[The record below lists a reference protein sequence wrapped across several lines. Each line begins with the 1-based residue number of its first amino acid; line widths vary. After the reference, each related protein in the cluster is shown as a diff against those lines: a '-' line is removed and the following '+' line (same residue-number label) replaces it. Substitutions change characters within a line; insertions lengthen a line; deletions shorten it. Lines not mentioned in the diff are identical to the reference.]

1 MDHFIKYSVVKPD
14 YALLNRS
21 NLMEFVF
28 YWWELV
34 KTDVNIEMSLL
45 RSMWRIGSTSQRSLA
60 AVLLNYFSIG

>member
-28 YWWELV
+28 YWWCF
-34 KTDVNIEMSLL
+34 TGGN
-45 RSMWRIGSTSQRSLA
+45 
-60 AVLLNYFSIG
+60 

>member
-34 KTDVNIEMSLL
+34 KTDVNIEMSPL